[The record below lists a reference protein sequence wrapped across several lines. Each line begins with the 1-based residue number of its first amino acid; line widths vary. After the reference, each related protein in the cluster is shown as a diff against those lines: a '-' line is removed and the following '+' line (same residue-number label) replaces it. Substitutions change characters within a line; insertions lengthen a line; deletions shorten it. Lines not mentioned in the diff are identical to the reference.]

1 MAKEIVEKN
10 SNIELL
16 LGDHKTAIKKL
27 AWPMMV
33 SMFLV
38 MAYNLADGV
47 WVAGL
52 GADALAAV
60 GFITPLFM
68 ILVGLGNGVGAGVN
82 SLVARFIGADNY
94 KQANNTAL
102 HSLVL
107 TIIISIV
114 GAVVMCL
121 ALPTILDVM
130 GAGSATQ
137 TALDYGY
144 IVFGCMIVF
153 IYSNVGTA
161 ILRSEGDVK
170 RAMYA
175 MAITAIINIIL
186 DPIMIYTLGMGISG
200 AAWATVISAAM
211 SCLIL
216 LYWIH
221 YKKDTYL
228 DLTLSNYKT
237 DRKIITGILNIAI
250 PSTAENLIFSILG
263 IIENWLLVTTAGTA
277 AVATYTAAL
286 RLIQIANIP
295 IMGLGTALI
304 TVAGAA
310 YGAHNYEKLKNAFTY
325 TLKMGLIVTTVMVIL
340 FYIFAPQI
348 SMIFAFG
355 SSATLAPRIAEII
368 RIMIIFIYSIC
379 MGAVAA
385 MLFQGVGKGTTSLAL
400 TVIRSLL
407 LEVVC
412 SVLFALVFGLGEYGV
427 YYGVVTGGIIGGF
440 ISLGF
445 ALLYLKRLRSNYQP
459 SENADL

>member
-1 MAKEIVEKN
+1 MADEIVEKN

-82 SLVARFIGADNY
+82 SLVARFIGSDNY

-107 TIIISIV
+107 TVIISIV

-175 MAITAIINIIL
+175 MAVTAIINIIL

-277 AVATYTAAL
+277 AVAAYTAAL

-310 YGAHNYEKLKNAFTY
+310 YGEKDY
-325 TLKMGLIVTTVMVIL
+325 TKFDKSFKYTMNISIIVTFLLVII
-340 FYIFAPQI
+340 FYIFTPQI
-348 SMIFAFG
+348 CSLFSSGNTQIISYITDATRYLLIFMVFQCF
-355 SSATLAPRIAEII
+355 SVIP
-368 RIMIIFIYSIC
+368 C
-379 MGAVAA
+379 
-385 MLFQGVGKGTTSLAL
+385 MLFQSVGKGTTSLIL
-400 TVIRSLL
+400 SLWRSIILKVIFTVGVFAILLNNGFYSIYNGYIMSLI
-407 LEVVC
+407 
-412 SVLFALVFGLGEYGV
+412 F
-427 YYGVVTGGIIGGF
+427 GGIVAF
-440 ISLGF
+440 MW
-445 ALLYLKRLRSNYQP
+445 ALRYIRKLKKS
-459 SENADL
+459 DDTITI